1 MVFKKF
7 ARLVALTRF
16 SALPGDAEHMFRN
29 GPSVM
34 GCLESKYL
42 NTLRRE
48 CPQLEPIKRCQPA
61 IPTELHVY
69 RPLPIALSSVSF
81 YVPLTMPLT
90 DGFHWLC
97 AASRSLSSGN
107 RLLVPVLD
115 SFCSSAPPRKRPR
128 PFERHLFLRS
138 WRQSGHCFTRKSS
151 CLYVCILA

>member
-48 CPQLEPIKRCQPA
+48 RPQLEPIKRCQPA

-107 RLLVPVLD
+107 RLLVPGIGLLLLICP
-115 SFCSSAPPRKRPR
+115 SQEKAKTF
-128 PFERHLFLRS
+128 
-138 WRQSGHCFTRKSS
+138 
-151 CLYVCILA
+151 